1 MESCLSNCTSP
12 ISGPTPVIFSQ
23 LLQTLLV
30 AECSLGRIDSYPPDR
45 SSEIDENSEFDFII
59 IGAGSAGSALAAR
72 LSEEPDWKVLLIE
85 AGTYPSAKSDVP
97 AYYLDL
103 QRSKEDYSYSTE
115 SNNVSC
121 LGMVNKRCLW
131 PRGFA
136 LGGSSIINSMIQI
149 YGNKGDYDS
158 WAAEGNYG
166 WSYEDVL
173 PYFRKSTSYPREIIE
188 AYGTRYFGSDGPV
201 RIRSYNYSE
210 SAIPEML
217 IQAAKERDIPI
228 LDMFNTERFIGFGR
242 VYGTIDSG
250 RRVSGAKAYLSP
262 VKDRKNLFVMT
273 STRADQVL
281 INEYRATG
289 VRVTLRN
296 NRTLQLKASKEVIV
310 SAGTVASPQ
319 LLMLSGIGPKSELQ
333 ELGIECLADLPV
345 GKNLQDHL
353 MWGIYLEFT
362 NKTRVDKTFAKSL
375 DDAYEYLAHNDGT
388 LATIE
393 RSDVHGFVNLENP
406 EAIYPDIQLITSLF
420 PKGSTDKF
428 NTLLK
433 SYDFTDELRSY
444 FIDLVKSK
452 DVILMSPIVLNPKSI
467 GEIKLRSKSPE
478 DRVRI
483 FPNYLGD
490 DRDKDTLLR
499 NVEFVKNLTNTAAF
513 KSLGVKLVNST
524 IPGCKQFNF
533 DTAEYWECHLRHV
546 AHPFYHPVGTVRM
559 GTPANPKSVV
569 DSKLRVLGVD
579 NLRVIDASIMPYVT
593 SGNINAAVYMIAERG
608 ADLIKANWIGQV
620 VQG

>member
-1 MESCLSNCTSP
+1 TR
-12 ISGPTPVIFSQ
+12 VIFSQ
-23 LLQTLLV
+23 LLQTLLI
-30 AECSLGRIDSYPPDR
+30 AECSLGRIDTYPPDR
-45 SSEIDENSEFDFII
+45 SSEINENSEFDFII

-85 AGTYPSAKSDVP
+85 AVTYPSAKSYVP

-115 SNNVSC
+115 SNNISC

-136 LGGSSIINSMIQI
+136 LGGSSVINSMIQI

-158 WAAEGNYG
+158 WATEGNDG

-173 PYFRKSTSYPREIIE
+173 PYFRKLTSYPREIIE
-188 AYGTRYFGSDGPV
+188 AYGTRYFESDGPV

-210 SAIPEML
+210 SAIPVML
-217 IQAAKERDIPI
+217 IQAARERDIPI

-250 RRVSGAKAYLSP
+250 RRVSGAKASMA
-262 VKDRKNLFVMT
+262 F
-273 STRADQVL
+273 SADQVL

-296 NRTLQLKASKEVIV
+296 NKTLELKASKEVIA

-319 LLMLSGIGPKSELQ
+319 LLMLSGIGPKSKLQ
-333 ELGIECLADLPV
+333 EFRIEYLADLPV

-406 EAIYPDIQLITSLF
+406 EVIYPDIQLVTSLF

-444 FIDLVKSK
+444 FIDVVKSK
-452 DVILMSPIVLNPKSI
+452 DVILISPIVLNPKSI

-513 KSLGVKLVNST
+513 KNLGVKLVNST
-524 IPGCKQFNF
+524 IPGCKEFEF
-533 DTAEYWECHLRHV
+533 DTPDYWECHLRHV

-559 GTPANPKSVV
+559 GTPENPKSVV
-569 DSKLRVLGVD
+569 DSKLRVLGVN